1 MLLIPGVAR
10 PAGVLPLFHTR
21 PPASESIDPG
31 RPAGSG
37 QPRPSCPQRIRHPLP
52 PRPHAPTQVVPARL
66 TADLRS
72 SGHSQLTIL
81 RTLWDKSTRSRA
93 SILSMIRSAGIHTR
107 APSPTPLWIVVAT
120 EGSRR
125 RNSDRRVTTA
135 RRLLAYGPLP
145 LPKAVS
151 SPVAESCGPK
161 ERKNRGYA
169 TGLQDR
175 TLVFGRALEDE
186 VILLF
191 DPAKVLFH
199 VPDNLLDR
207 RVG

>member
-1 MLLIPGVAR
+1 MRA
-10 PAGVLPLFHTR
+10 A
-21 PPASESIDPG
+21 ASSSIDPR

-37 QPRPSCPQRIRHPLP
+37 QPQPPCPQRIRHPLP
-52 PRPHAPTQVVPARL
+52 PRPHAPTCSPCAIDGGFALKQTFPIDDPAYLVGYTHAAPRVSFL
-66 TADLRS
+66 QDQERRHPHSCSLADVRS
-72 SGHSQLTIL
+72 GLV
-81 RTLWDKSTRSRA
+81 D
-93 SILSMIRSAGIHTR
+93 
-107 APSPTPLWIVVAT
+107 AT